1 MNEVHS
7 KKAEQ
12 EKNPE
17 EFVAHPLNSFSLI
30 RRLHEDWSYLE
41 LYMSKPVGEVHVEN
55 IRRLVKEEAPQE
67 VDVKDAMNAFVRI
80 RGYYGLTAGNLTKG
94 LIDGRQYK

>member
-1 MNEVHS
+1 VQA

-12 EKNPE
+12 EQSPE

-30 RRLHEDWSYLE
+30 RRLHEDWSHFE

-55 IRRLVKEEAPQE
+55 IRRLAREAAPQE
-67 VDVKDAMNAFVRI
+67 VDVKDAMNALVRMCL
-80 RGYYGLTAGNLTKG
+80 YYDLNVGNLTKG